1 MCYKPT
7 PLLRILKMT
16 NLTLKTVVAL
26 MIIPM
31 IHPGEMWLSG
41 LMEGSSIR
49 TEEPV
54 SSSSSSLGAQ
64 CVPPNVYHIGYG
76 AKIKRSKSKQLEN
89 EFNQLIHSE
98 KDEMQDMQ
106 VDSSAIISLIVGANN
121 QEEIVVESIKHAK
134 EAIALDVKDGNSW
147 YNLGNACLTCFFV
160 TGAWDHSK
168 LHQSLKAYQNV
179 EKDESMKSNPNLYF
193 NSATVNTYLE
203 NYERALSGF
212 EAAVASKNPCLN
224 ATEEVQ
230 KMVNLFNKLD
240 TLLKASLSNLLL
252 LLLSFEKATGKKPLG
267 IIFYRD
273 DWVHQRAW
281 RGPEAFHSMKS
292 TNRAPVIG
300 YFLLATTSGKAVAER
315 FHGKLAAPFEKTK
328 LSAYALA
335 AMVESAV
342 LSEELMQGFDHE
354 TVAVVVARLTSYKM
368 EMEESFDAT
377 RWIDRNLICLCSK
390 FGDYRK
396 DDPSS
401 FSLNPSFS
409 LFPQFM
415 FNLRRSQF
423 VQVLN
428 DIPDETAYFRMM
440 LNRES
445 ITNATVM
452 IQPSLILF
460 VFVVIC
466 FYLFDAMQH
475 VAAEGIALVKH
486 AEDVASNKKAEKRL
500 QVDPATSPIM
510 IFRVC

>member
-1 MCYKPT
+1 MGGA
-7 PLLRILKMT
+7 
-16 NLTLKTVVAL
+16 V
-26 MIIPM
+26 
-31 IHPGEMWLSG
+31 
-41 LMEGSSIR
+41 SSI
-49 TEEPV
+49 V
-54 SSSSSSLGAQ
+54 SYPMLSDINSLAWGA
-64 CVPPNVYHIGYG
+64 
-76 AKIKRSKSKQLEN
+76 
-89 EFNQLIHSE
+89 
-98 KDEMQDMQ
+98 D
-106 VDSSAIISLIVGANN
+106 N

-147 YNLGNACLTCFFV
+147 CKGMGSQQITSVFKTIPKCCMLEIYF
-160 TGAWDHSK
+160 
-168 LHQSLKAYQNV
+168 

-212 EAAVASKNPCLN
+212 EAAASKNPCLN

-273 DWVHQRAW
+273 VVSDGQLMSRKQLLQYKSGDTADCWCMLSLYDCLLSHMVREWGFELPIGNISYRA
-281 RGPEAFHSMKS
+281 MIKY
-292 TNRAPVIG
+292 I

-315 FHGKLAAPFEKTK
+315 FPGKLTAPFEKTK

-335 AMVESAV
+335 AMVESAI
-342 LSEELMQGFDHE
+342 LSEELMQGFDQE
-354 TVAVVVARLTSYKM
+354 TVVVVVARLTSYKM

-423 VQVLN
+423 VQVKMFN
-428 DIPDETAYFRMM
+428 DSPDETAYFRMM

-452 IQPSLILF
+452 IQPSLISYSFNSLPSP
-460 VFVVIC
+460 
-466 FYLFDAMQH
+466 
-475 VAAEGIALVKH
+475 ALL
-486 AEDVASNKKAEKRL
+486 DVASILADRILLLDSYFSAFAQLL
-500 QVDPATSPIM
+500 QAPHDDA
-510 IFRVC
+510 

>member
-1 MCYKPT
+1 MERVSESTSGSFIKLLPQSTHNYISTDQMCSKPT

-41 LMEGSSIR
+41 LMEAGSSIR

-54 SSSSSSLGAQ
+54 SSSSSSSLGAQ

-76 AKIKRSKSKQLEN
+76 AKIKSSKSKQLEN

-106 VDSSAIISLIVGANN
+106 VDSSAIISLIVGIIDTGFSWARVPHVIHATNGFTLNHLMIEGLRVQTKGYLANYQCLKDEWLKARNSSCFFQCGADN
-121 QEEIVVESIKHAK
+121 QEETVVESIKHAK

-203 NYERALSGF
+203 NYERALRGF
-212 EAAVASKNPCLN
+212 EAAASKNPCLN

-252 LLLSFEKATGKKPLG
+252 LLLSFEKAIGKKPLG

-273 DWVHQRAW
+273 GVSDGQLMSR
-281 RGPEAFHSMKS
+281 KQ
-292 TNRAPVIG
+292 
-300 YFLLATTSGKAVAER
+300 LL
-315 FHGKLAAPFEKTK
+315 
-328 LSAYALA
+328 
-335 AMVESAV
+335 
-342 LSEELMQGFDHE
+342 
-354 TVAVVVARLTSYKM
+354 
-368 EMEESFDAT
+368 
-377 RWIDRNLICLCSK
+377 
-390 FGDYRK
+390 
-396 DDPSS
+396 
-401 FSLNPSFS
+401 
-409 LFPQFM
+409 
-415 FNLRRSQF
+415 
-423 VQVLN
+423 
-428 DIPDETAYFRMM
+428 
-440 LNRES
+440 
-445 ITNATVM
+445 
-452 IQPSLILF
+452 
-460 VFVVIC
+460 
-466 FYLFDAMQH
+466 
-475 VAAEGIALVKH
+475 
-486 AEDVASNKKAEKRL
+486 
-500 QVDPATSPIM
+500 
-510 IFRVC
+510 